1 MSRHDRSLRGA
12 RPPWYQRMLAGLRV
26 SSSHPGSQL
35 AAVTVPIILL
45 LTAAALAFAW
55 RGYERSVAMADHEM
69 QLLAVTAA
77 VDAERFLANR
87 IETLRALSPAAV
99 LARGDL
105 DEIHA
110 YLSGVVSLSGF
121 SEIGWVDTQGYAQTV
136 GGAEPLR
143 TPLDVGDRPHVT
155 QALQMQ
161 VPVVGAAQIS
171 RVSQEPTMNVVVPVK
186 DGGRLVALLAGAVRL
201 TGPKTADLRFGG
213 VDGLRALDGHGQV
226 AVVGEQE
233 GLRELRSVTAWPDY
247 ATVRSAESGVL
258 RTRAGILGEP
268 DRVVGFAA
276 VSGSDWV
283 VLVDRPQSVVYG
295 DAWRIVTA
303 EIALSTVFAAT
314 SLLFVAWAAFRL
326 DAGTQRFVLFIDTLT
341 HDVGTPLTVIRAHA
355 NRLQRTLRTDPA
367 RLASVTEIERA
378 GRRIERMVQG
388 LADLL
393 GPSRHPELV
402 RNELDFVTLVRE
414 MVAEYEMRT
423 GRTIRYTPGL
433 RSMLGEWDGLR
444 LERLVDNLL
453 SNAIKYSGADSDVLV
468 ELSEEQ
474 RPEGRRAVLE
484 VRDFGIGIP
493 KEEQRAIWTRF
504 RRGSNTQGIPGKGV
518 GLASVRQIAE
528 EHDGSVHLLSSP
540 GQGTVVTVRL
550 PWPEDRPLDLD
561 DEADEVPSPAL
572 GGSPDARG
580 HHPPAP

>member
-1 MSRHDRSLRGA
+1 MRRSDRRSSGSRPLATRGA
-12 RPPWYQRMLAGLRV
+12 LAALRERL

-55 RGYERSVAMADHEM
+55 RGYERSMDTADHEM

-87 IETLRALSPAAV
+87 IETLRAISPAAV
-99 LARGDL
+99 LASGNL
-105 DEIHA
+105 DEIRV
-110 YLSGVVSLSGF
+110 YLSSVVALSGF

-136 GGAEPLR
+136 GGADPLV
-143 TPLDVGDRPHVT
+143 TPLYVGDREHVAR
-155 QALQMQ
+155 ALRTGA
-161 VPVVGAAQIS
+161 PVVGAAQIS
-171 RVSQEPTMNVVVPVK
+171 RVSQEPTMNVVVPVT
-186 DGGRLVALLAGAVRL
+186 DGNRIIALLAGAVRL
-201 TGPKTADLRFGG
+201 TGPKTADLRFGN

-226 AVVGEQE
+226 AVIGEQQ
-233 GLRELRSVTAWPDY
+233 GLRELRSVTTWPEY
-247 ATVRSAESGVL
+247 AAVRSEASGVL
-258 RTRAGILGEP
+258 RTGVGVLGEP

-276 VSGSDWV
+276 VRGSDWT

-295 DAWRIVTA
+295 DARRTVTV
-303 EIALSTVFAAT
+303 EIALSTIFAAT
-314 SLLFVAWAAFRL
+314 SLLFVAWAAVRL
-326 DAGTQRFVLFIDTLT
+326 DAGAQRFVLFIDTLT
-341 HDVGTPLTVIRAHA
+341 HDVGTPLTVIRAYA
-355 NRLQRTLRTDPA
+355 TRLQRTMRDDPA
-367 RLASVTEIERA
+367 RLSSVTEIERA

-402 RNELDFVTLVRE
+402 RNEVDLVALVRE
-414 MVAEYEMRT
+414 MVAEYELRT
-423 GRTIRYTPGL
+423 GRSIRYAPSL

-468 ELSEEQ
+468 DLSAEQ
-474 RPEGRRAVLE
+474 RPDGRQVVLE

-493 KEEQRAIWTRF
+493 EGEQRAIWSRF
-504 RRGSNTQGIPGKGV
+504 RRGSNTGGVPGKGV

-528 EHDGSVHLLSSP
+528 EHHGTVHLLSSA

-550 PWPEDRPLDLD
+550 PWPEDRPVGLD
-561 DEADEVPSPAL
+561 DDGDEAPSPAL
-572 GGSPDARG
+572 SG
-580 HHPPAP
+580 PPEAGAPRPE